1 MIRLPCSIPGCRQL
15 FKNKS
20 GRTKHMRT
28 AHPEPLRG
36 HRTFHQAAPAPLS
49 PSPEHYDDAPLLPD
63 SDGEPEHVREGF
75 MPEDGTCVQLGPI
88 FRAFH
93 PCLTGNIYSTTPKN
107 SNVTC

>member
-1 MIRLPCSIPGCRQL
+1 
-15 FKNKS
+15 
-20 GRTKHMRT
+20 MRT

-36 HRTFHQAAPAPLS
+36 RRTFHQAAPVPHS
-49 PSPEHYDDAPLLPD
+49 PSPEHHDAPLLPD
-63 SDGEPEHVREGF
+63 ADSDGEHVGEGF

-93 PCLTGNIYSTTPKN
+93 PRLTGNIYTTLQD